1 MKLTFVSPHKS
12 ITPFRE
18 LDLPDFVV
26 LTGVNGAGK
35 SHLLEAIENGC
46 VRIDDI
52 ETDSE
57 TKPIRRFDWTNLIPQ
72 ESIAVTPSQIA
83 QERYQYWQEI
93 FSGIEGVLDD
103 NDYLLNKYKIGKLN
117 KLSSRKLVTLS
128 NKNISR
134 LLNESEPVDDAYG
147 DVYGVFLDFEEDII
161 KINDELIYKFTNRSK
176 DIDKKQ
182 LVRLLQEK
190 SSHLLIT
197 FEEQYFYENFPVN
210 WVPIDIFQQSF
221 SRLFSEYQS
230 NWLDNQ
236 SKLLTSSDSEEKPEG
251 YLLPEEFVD
260 KYGEKPWDF
269 VNKVLETANIDFKI
283 DKLPEYKGSP
293 YVPILTDRT
302 RDTEVKFTDL
312 SSGEKVLMSFALCL
326 YYARDHRQLVNY
338 PKILLFDEID
348 APLHPSMTQS
358 LLRIIREVLIDRHK
372 IKVILT
378 THSPSTVALSEES
391 SIYAMYK
398 DGNHRL
404 KKVKK
409 DTALAILTNGVP
421 TLSISYE
428 NRRQVFVESEYD
440 VQFYEQIY
448 QKLKNELSSEISLNF
463 ISSGSGDKGG
473 CDRVRTTVND
483 LWKHGNKTVY
493 GIIDWDLKN
502 EHTDRVKV
510 LGQGNRYSIENY
522 IFDPVILAAFLL
534 LEGCITREMIGLE
547 QNETYFDLPTF
558 DNERLQVVAN
568 FILDKLK
575 VLKLEDSKEETK
587 ICEYSNRKAV
597 DLPLWF
603 LEIQGHHLED
613 TLKNIF
619 NGLKKYKREADLK
632 KAIINKIIDHIP
644 LLIPMDFISLFKEI
658 Q

>member
-12 ITPFRE
+12 IIPFRE
-18 LDLPDFVV
+18 IELPDFVV

-52 ETDSE
+52 SIDLQTR
-57 TKPIRRFDWTNLIPQ
+57 PIRRFDWTNLVPQ
-72 ESIAVTPSQIA
+72 DSGAVMLSQIS
-83 QERYQYWQEI
+83 QEKQGYWNELQAHI
-93 FSGIEGVLDD
+93 SNNRLNYF
-103 NDYLLNKYKIGKLN
+103 NFLLQFNRQDLANKSLA
-117 KLSSRKLVTLS
+117 S
-128 NKNISR
+128 
-134 LLNESEPVDDAYG
+134 LLRMTVDDLIRTGSNADIANAISQNIQSNIPG
-147 DVYGVFLDFEEDII
+147 LNQAVIVNFINNDPNKQRLIDLLQANAGIPIIAFDEDFF
-161 KINDELIYKFTNRSK
+161 YKF
-176 DIDKKQ
+176 
-182 LVRLLQEK
+182 
-190 SSHLLIT
+190 
-197 FEEQYFYENFPVN
+197 FPRN
-210 WVPIDIFQQSF
+210 WMPIDIFQQSF
-221 SRLFSEYQS
+221 SRLFADYQS
-230 NWLDNQ
+230 NWLNNQ
-236 SKLLTSSDSEEKPEG
+236 NKLLINPKGKCKPDSYLEER
-251 YLLPEEFVD
+251 EFLD
-260 KYGEKPWDF
+260 KYGEPPWDF
-269 VNKVLETANIDFKI
+269 VNSVLEAANIDFRI
-283 DKLPEYKGSP
+283 EQLSEYEGRS
-293 YVPILTDRT
+293 YEPILTDRT
-302 RDTEVKFTDL
+302 RGTQVKFADL
-312 SSGEKVLMSFALCL
+312 SSGERVLMSFALCL
-326 YYARDHRQLVNY
+326 YYAQDRRQMVNY

-358 LLRIIREVLIDRHK
+358 LLRIIQEVLIDRHK

-409 DTALAILTNGVP
+409 DIALAILTNGVP

-440 VQFYEQIY
+440 VEFYEQIY

-463 ISSGSGDKGG
+463 ISSGGGDNGS
-473 CDRVRTTVND
+473 CDRVRTIVND
-483 LWKHGNKTVY
+483 LSKHGNKTVY

-502 EHTDRVKV
+502 KNNDRVKV

-547 QNETYFDLPTF
+547 QNEAYFDLRTF
-558 DNERLQVVAN
+558 ESDRLQIAAN
-568 FILDKLK
+568 FIVDKLK
-575 VLKLEDSKEETK
+575 NLKPENSQDETK
-587 ICEYSNRKAV
+587 ICEYINGRSVN
-597 DLPLWF
+597 LPSWF
-603 LEIQGHHLED
+603 LEIQGHQLEKN
-613 TLKNIF
+613 LKKTF
-619 NGLKKYKREADLK
+619 NGLNKYQREADLK

>member
-52 ETDSE
+52 ETGSE
-57 TKPIRRFDWTNLIPQ
+57 TKPIRRFDWTNLVPQ
-72 ESIAVTPSQIA
+72 DGVAIAPSQVA
-83 QERYQYWQEI
+83 QEQYEYWQEI
-93 FSGIEGVLDD
+93 AGYIKD
-103 NDYLLNKYKIGKLN
+103 NSYKLEYFIDRHDEINL
-117 KLSSRKLVTLS
+117 
-128 NKNISR
+128 KNISIER
-134 LLNESEPVDDAYG
+134 LFHMKVDDFVKMGCTLQAAHDIFEYVQNGIQSLNE
-147 DVYGVFLDFEEDII
+147 DITSSFA
-161 KINDELIYKFTNRSK
+161 KKDPNKLKLIN
-176 DIDKKQ
+176 
-182 LVRLLQEK
+182 LLQ
-190 SSHLLIT
+190 SNVGAPLIT
-197 FEEQYFYENFPVN
+197 IKEEYFYKHFPRN
-210 WVPIDIFQQSF
+210 WVSVDIFQQSF
-221 SRLFSEYQS
+221 SRLFADYQS
-230 NWLDNQ
+230 NWLNNQ
-236 SKLLTSSDSEEKPEG
+236 SKFLMIHRSTSTDCLNPQ
-251 YLLPEEFVD
+251 EFLD
-260 KYGEKPWDF
+260 RYGEPPWDF
-269 VNKVLETANIDFKI
+269 VNSVLETANIDFRI
-283 DKLPEYKGSP
+283 EQLPVYEGRP
-293 YVPILTDRT
+293 YEPILTDRT
-302 RDTEVKFTDL
+302 RGTQVKFVDL
-312 SSGEKVLMSFALCL
+312 SSGERVLMSFALCL
-326 YYARDHRQLVNY
+326 YYAQDRRQMVNY

-358 LLRIIREVLIDRHK
+358 LLRIIQEVLIDRHK

-409 DTALAILTNGVP
+409 DIALAILTNGVP

-440 VQFYEQIY
+440 VEFYEQIY

-473 CDRVRTTVND
+473 CDRVRTIVND
-483 LWKHGNKTVY
+483 LSKYGNKTVY

-502 EHTDRVKV
+502 KHTDRVKV

-534 LEGCITREMIGLE
+534 LEGCITREMIGLK

-558 DNERLQVVAN
+558 DNDRLQIAAN
-568 FILDKLK
+568 FIVDNFEKFK
-575 VLKLEDSKEETK
+575 PENSQDETK
-587 ICEYSNRKAV
+587 ICEYINGKFV
-597 DLPLWF
+597 NLPLWF
-603 LEIQGHHLED
+603 LEMQGHQLED
-613 TLKNIF
+613 N
-619 NGLKKYKREADLK
+619 LKKTFNELNQYRREADLK
-632 KAIINKIIDHIP
+632 KAIIKKIIDHIP

>member
-1 MKLTFVSPHKS
+1 MKLTFVSDHKS

-52 ETDSE
+52 WIDPQ
-57 TKPIRRFDWTNLIPQ
+57 TKPIRRFDWTNLVPQ
-72 ESIAVTPSQIA
+72 DSGAVMLSQIA
-83 QERYQYWQEI
+83 QEKQAYWNELQAHISNNRPNYFNFFIQYNRQ
-93 FSGIEGVLDD
+93 D
-103 NDYLLNKYKIGKLN
+103 
-117 KLSSRKLVTLS
+117 LVSKPLASFFKMT
-128 NKNISR
+128 
-134 LLNESEPVDDAYG
+134 VDDLTRTG
-147 DVYGVFLDFEEDII
+147 SSSDIANAI
-161 KINDELIYKFTNRSK
+161 FQNIQANTPGLNQAVIANFVNYDPNKQQLI
-176 DIDKKQ
+176 D
-182 LVRLLQEK
+182 LLQANAGVSIIAFDEE
-190 SSHLLIT
+190 T
-197 FEEQYFYENFPVN
+197 FYKYFPRN
-210 WVPIDIFQQSF
+210 WMPIDIFQQSF
-221 SRLFSEYQS
+221 SRLFADYQS
-230 NWLDNQ
+230 NWLNNQ
-236 SKLLTSSDSEEKPEG
+236 NKLLINPKGKGKPASYLEER
-251 YLLPEEFVD
+251 EFLD
-260 KYGEKPWDF
+260 KYGEPPWDF
-269 VNKVLETANIDFKI
+269 VNSVLEAANIDFRI
-283 DKLPEYKGSP
+283 EELSEYEGRS
-293 YVPILTDRT
+293 YEPILTDRT
-302 RDTEVKFTDL
+302 RGTQVKFADL
-312 SSGEKVLMSFALCL
+312 SSGERVLMSFALCL
-326 YYARDHRQLVNY
+326 YYAQDTRQMVNY

-358 LLRIIREVLIDRHK
+358 LLRIIQEVLIDRHK

-398 DGNHRL
+398 DGNRRL

-409 DTALAILTNGVP
+409 DIALAILTNGVP

-440 VQFYEQIY
+440 VEFYEQIY

-463 ISSGSGDKGG
+463 IPSGGGEKGS
-473 CDRVRTTVND
+473 CDRVRKVVNQ
-483 LWKHGNKTVY
+483 LFTGGNKTVY

-502 EHTDRVKV
+502 KNNDRVKV
-510 LGQGNRYSIENY
+510 LGQGKRYSIENY

-547 QNETYFDLPTF
+547 QNETYFHLQTF
-558 DNERLQVVAN
+558 ESDRLQIVAN
-568 FILDKLK
+568 FMVDKLK
-575 VLKLEDSKEETK
+575 DFKPENYQDEPK
-587 ICEYSNRKAV
+587 ICQYINGKSV
-597 DLPLWF
+597 GLPSWF

-613 TLKNIF
+613 TLRSMF
-619 NGLKKYKREADLK
+619 DELKKHKREADLK

-644 LLIPMDFISLFKEI
+644 LLIPMDFLSLFKEI

>member
-52 ETDSE
+52 EQDAQ
-57 TKPIRRFDWTNLIPQ
+57 TKPIRRFDWTNLVPQ
-72 ESIAVTPSQIA
+72 DSGAVMLSQIA
-83 QERYQYWQEI
+83 QEKQGYWNELQAHISNHRPNYFNFFIHFNRQDLENKPLE
-93 FSGIEGVLDD
+93 S
-103 NDYLLNKYKIGKLN
+103 LLKM
-117 KLSSRKLVTLS
+117 T
-128 NKNISR
+128 
-134 LLNESEPVDDAYG
+134 VDDFARTG
-147 DVYGVFLDFEEDII
+147 NSADIANAI
-161 KINDELIYKFTNRSK
+161 FQNIQSIIPGFNQVIIANFINNDPNKQRLI
-176 DIDKKQ
+176 D
-182 LVRLLQEK
+182 LLQANSGLPIIAFDAE
-190 SSHLLIT
+190 T
-197 FEEQYFYENFPVN
+197 FYKVFPRN
-210 WVPIDIFQQSF
+210 WIPIDIFQQSF
-221 SRLFSEYQS
+221 SRLFVDYQS
-230 NWLDNQ
+230 NWLNNQ
-236 SKLLTSSDSEEKPEG
+236 SKRLVNPKGKGKSASYLEEK
-251 YLLPEEFVD
+251 EFLD
-260 KYGEKPWDF
+260 QHGEPPWDF
-269 VNKVLETANIDFKI
+269 VNSVFEAANIDFRI
-283 DKLPEYKGSP
+283 EQLPVYEGSP
-293 YVPILTDRT
+293 YEPILTDRT
-302 RDTEVKFTDL
+302 RGTQVKFADL
-312 SSGEKVLMSFALCL
+312 SSGERVLMSFALCL
-326 YYARDHRQLVNY
+326 YYAQDTRQMVNH

-358 LLRIIREVLIDRHK
+358 LLQIIQKVLIDRHK

-409 DTALAILTNGVP
+409 DIALAILTNGVP

-428 NRRQVFVESEYD
+428 NRRQVFVESKYD
-440 VQFYEQIY
+440 VEFYEQIY
-448 QKLKNELSSEISLNF
+448 RKLKNELSSEISLNF
-463 ISSGSGDKGG
+463 ISSGGGDKGT
-473 CDRVRTTVND
+473 CDRVRNIVND
-483 LWKHGNKTVY
+483 LSRHGNKTVY

-502 EHTDRVKV
+502 NNTNLVKV

-547 QNETYFDLPTF
+547 RNETYFDLPTF
-558 DNERLQVVAN
+558 DNDRLQVAAN
-568 FILDKLK
+568 FIVDKFEK
-575 VLKLEDSKEETK
+575 FKPENSQDETK
-587 ICEYSNRKAV
+587 ICEYINGKFV
-597 DLPLWF
+597 DLPSWF
-603 LEIQGHHLED
+603 LEMQGHQLED
-613 TLKNIF
+613 N
-619 NGLKKYKREADLK
+619 LKKTFNELNQYRREADLK
-632 KAIINKIIDHIP
+632 KAIIKKIIDHIP

>member
-52 ETDSE
+52 KQDAQ
-57 TKPIRRFDWTNLIPQ
+57 TKPIRRFDWTNLVPQ
-72 ESIAVTPSQIA
+72 DSGAFMMSQIA
-83 QERYQYWQEI
+83 QEKQGYWNELQSYISSNQSYYFDFLNQSDRQDLVKNPLTLLLEMTVDDLARTGT
-93 FSGIEGVLDD
+93 SLDFAHSLFQSIQSAIH
-103 NDYLLNKYKIGKLN
+103 NLNQNIIDTFT
-117 KLSSRKLVTLS
+117 RDDP
-128 NKNISR
+128 NKNKQR
-134 LLNESEPVDDAYG
+134 LIDLLQANA
-147 DVYGVFLDFEEDII
+147 GVSIAAFDEETF
-161 KINDELIYKFTNRSK
+161 YKF
-176 DIDKKQ
+176 
-182 LVRLLQEK
+182 
-190 SSHLLIT
+190 
-197 FEEQYFYENFPVN
+197 FPRN
-210 WVPIDIFQQSF
+210 WMPIDIFQQSF
-221 SRLFSEYQS
+221 SRLFADYQS
-230 NWLDNQ
+230 NWLNNQ
-236 SKLLTSSDSEEKPEG
+236 NKLLINPKGKCKPASYLEER
-251 YLLPEEFVD
+251 EFLD
-260 KYGEKPWDF
+260 KYGEPPWDF
-269 VNKVLETANIDFKI
+269 VNSILESANIDFRI
-283 DKLPEYKGSP
+283 EQLSEYEGRS
-293 YVPILTDRT
+293 YEPILTDRT
-302 RDTEVKFTDL
+302 RGTHVKFADL
-312 SSGEKVLMSFALCL
+312 SSGERVLMSFALCL
-326 YYARDHRQLVNY
+326 YYAQDRRQIVNY

-358 LLRIIREVLIDRHK
+358 LLRIIQEVLIDRHK

-448 QKLKNELSSEISLNF
+448 QKLKNRLSSEISLNF

-473 CDRVRTTVND
+473 CDRVRAIVND
-483 LWKHGNKTVY
+483 LSKHGNKTVY

-502 EHTDRVKV
+502 KHTERVKV

-547 QNETYFDLPTF
+547 RNETDFDLRTF
-558 DNERLQVVAN
+558 ESDRLQIAAN
-568 FILDKLK
+568 FIVDK
-575 VLKLEDSKEETK
+575 
-587 ICEYSNRKAV
+587 
-597 DLPLWF
+597 F
-603 LEIQGHHLED
+603 
-613 TLKNIF
+613 
-619 NGLKKYKREADLK
+619 
-632 KAIINKIIDHIP
+632 
-644 LLIPMDFISLFKEI
+644 
-658 Q
+658 